1 MNPQV
6 IEIGCLVNGG
16 SAQQHGKLNTKAL
29 GQYDAKR
36 VFSQF
41 FCKAMNG
48 EKDMSPSSTE
58 KKTFLEG
65 EDWMAVFRNRLLS
78 EDLAVEKT
86 SLSGSARS
94 VLRRLLVGDGASES
108 DVDAFLEKLFNGE
121 TKREIA
127 LPEFLEKISLFRA
140 EQTQKCREAGFEL
153 SDLPHLE
160 TLLRALGM
168 EVKEVERAIEE
179 SRKENVFSF
188 KKIVEQLQKTQ
199 KTAPA
204 VFENNDTAGKTESD
218 ERVRALLARIGL
230 EKEAAEIKGSITLDD
245 FRRIVENKTT
255 SSKPSRLSEVR
266 VEKEVKGLVDS
277 LLVSTD
283 LSVSKRDGTL
293 KQVRRFDGF
302 TSEAPAEHKQ
312 QESKNALHEVHH
324 RKIQAEQ
331 SDRDTEQLKG
341 DGEKREDLFAKIEKS
356 GVGSRKVDSAKV
368 AEKQDAGT
376 RPDLVHEAGP
386 GRSSP
391 LEMPLKEIPRPVPL
405 HVVHQVAR
413 QLGTALKRGE
423 NQIRVQLN
431 PPDLGSIQLDMAM
444 KNNVLKVAIV
454 SEHHAVKEL
463 LVSHVH
469 ELKEALLEQGI
480 ELQSVDV
487 QIDYN
492 FSQSMA
498 NAQKGLD
505 RSHPWRHHEVFEP
518 EGGEDVADEVAVGMH
533 QTASTGSL
541 DMFA

>member
-1 MNPQV
+1 MNPQA
-6 IEIGCLVNGG
+6 IEIGSLMNGG
-16 SAQQHGKLNTKAL
+16 GAQQSGKLNTKAL

-41 FCKAMNG
+41 LSKAMNG

-86 SLSGSARS
+86 SLSSSARP
-94 VLRRLLVGDGASES
+94 VLKRLLIGDGASEN

-121 TKREIA
+121 TKREIS
-127 LPEFLEKISLFRA
+127 LPELLEKISLFRA
-140 EQTQKCREAGFEL
+140 EQSEKRPEPGFEL

-168 EVKEVERAIEE
+168 EVKEVERTIQE
-179 SRKENVFSF
+179 SRQESVFSF
-188 KKIVEQLQKTQ
+188 KKIVERLQMQ
-199 KTAPA
+199 KAAPA

-218 ERVRALLARIGL
+218 EQVRALLARIGL
-230 EKEAAEIKGSITLDD
+230 EKEAAEIKGGITLDD
-245 FRRIVENKTT
+245 FKRIVENKTA
-255 SSKPSRLSEVR
+255 SSKPSRLSEAR

-302 TSEAPAEHKQ
+302 TSEAPGEHKQ
-312 QESKNALHEVHH
+312 QESKKTLHQVDH
-324 RKIQAEQ
+324 RKVPVEQ
-331 SDRDTEQLKG
+331 CDRDTEQLKG
-341 DGEKREDLFAKIEKS
+341 QGDKREDLFAKIEKS
-356 GVGSRKVDSAKV
+356 GVSSRKVDSAKV

-376 RPDLVHEAGP
+376 RSDLVHEAGP

-391 LEMPLKEIPRPVPL
+391 LEMPLKEIPRPVPF

-423 NQIRVQLN
+423 NRIRVQLN

-480 ELQSVDV
+480 ELHSVDV

-498 NAQKGLD
+498 NTQKGLE

-518 EGGEDVADEVAVGMH
+518 EGGGDVADEVAVGMH
-533 QTASTGSL
+533 QTASIGSL